1 MAMNPLQLRAIF
13 EASRQKQM
21 GSGMPMQGGMMRP
34 PSMGMPTGGG
44 LPPLSAPGMT
54 PISPPM
60 PKISKVKKV
69 KVPNLKK
76 LKKPGKIKI

>member
-13 EASRQKQM
+13 EALRQKQM

-34 PSMGMPTGGG
+34 PSMGGG
-44 LPPLSAPGMT
+44 LPPLSAPA
-54 PISPPM
+54 M

-69 KVPNLKK
+69 L
-76 LKKPGKIKI
+76 G

>member
-13 EASRQKQM
+13 EALRQKQM
-21 GSGMPMQGGMMRP
+21 AGGGMPMQGGMMRP
-34 PSMGMPTGGG
+34 PSMGGG
-44 LPPLSAPGMT
+44 LPPLRAPA
-54 PISPPM
+54 M